1 MSKEIERKELFK
13 IIWKIANELRG
24 SVDGWDFK
32 QYVLGLLFYRFISE
46 NLVEYINNQEKK
58 AGNVNFNYEKISDEQ
73 AEYGREETIQEKGFY
88 ILPSQL
94 FNNIVKNAKN
104 DNDINITLSNIF
116 KSIENSA
123 IGYDSEESMK
133 GLFADV
139 DFNSNKLGSS
149 VNERNKK
156 IIKLLNAIDSL
167 KLGNYKENNI
177 DVFGDAYE
185 FLMTM
190 YASEAGKSGGEFF
203 TPQEVS
209 ELLTRLTIV
218 DRKYVNKVYDPAC
231 GSGSLLLNFA
241 KILGKENIK
250 KGFYGQEKNITTFNL
265 CKINMFLHD
274 VNYDKFSIKLGD
286 TLEDPKH
293 IDDKPFDAIVS
304 NPPYSVKWAGDNNPL
319 LINDSRFSPA
329 GVLAPKSKADLAF
342 VMHMLSWLSPQ
353 GTCAIV
359 EFPGVLYREGA
370 EQKIRKYLI
379 DNNFIDTVI
388 LLPSDLF
395 FGVTIA
401 TCIIVLKKNKQNNN
415 DILFID
421 ASNEFV
427 RKETKNKLSK
437 ENIKRIINAFKTR
450 KNEENF
456 AYLAT
461 LDEIK
466 ENDYDIEVNTYIKK
480 TEKKENINIKELNF
494 KIKQIVEKQTKIRN
508 QITKILQIIK

>member
-104 DNDINITLSNIF
+104 DDDINITLSNIF

-123 IGYDSEESMK
+123 IGYHSEESMK

-190 YASEAGKSGGEFF
+190 YASEAGKSGGGILY
-203 TPQEVS
+203 S
-209 ELLTRLTIV
+209 TR
-218 DRKYVNKVYDPAC
+218 
-231 GSGSLLLNFA
+231 S
-241 KILGKENIK
+241 
-250 KGFYGQEKNITTFNL
+250 
-265 CKINMFLHD
+265 
-274 VNYDKFSIKLGD
+274 
-286 TLEDPKH
+286 
-293 IDDKPFDAIVS
+293 
-304 NPPYSVKWAGDNNPL
+304 
-319 LINDSRFSPA
+319 
-329 GVLAPKSKADLAF
+329 
-342 VMHMLSWLSPQ
+342 
-353 GTCAIV
+353 
-359 EFPGVLYREGA
+359 
-370 EQKIRKYLI
+370 
-379 DNNFIDTVI
+379 
-388 LLPSDLF
+388 
-395 FGVTIA
+395 
-401 TCIIVLKKNKQNNN
+401 
-415 DILFID
+415 
-421 ASNEFV
+421 
-427 RKETKNKLSK
+427 
-437 ENIKRIINAFKTR
+437 
-450 KNEENF
+450 
-456 AYLAT
+456 
-461 LDEIK
+461 
-466 ENDYDIEVNTYIKK
+466 
-480 TEKKENINIKELNF
+480 
-494 KIKQIVEKQTKIRN
+494 
-508 QITKILQIIK
+508 